1 MVVTKVLMALPD
13 NLKHFVSAWESSPLE
28 QQTLKEL
35 TARLLIEEERLK
47 QSDQAVALAAGKS
60 ETQAGNQRKPKCYL
74 CGKLGH
80 VKKQCF
86 KNQDG
91 RNTKKCQF
99 CKKLGHIANDCW
111 FLKKKEDHEKLSNA
125 FINTLKIDDSS
136 KAVALLGHATFQ
148 DSEWCLDR
156 GASTCILTKNSLW
169 I

>member
-1 MVVTKVLMALPD
+1 M
-13 NLKHFVSAWESSPLE
+13 
-28 QQTLKEL
+28 
-35 TARLLIEEERLK
+35 K

-125 FINTLKIDDSS
+125 FINTLKIDDPS
-136 KAVALLGHATFQ
+136 KAAALLGHASFQ